1 MRPDQHAGLFHIY
14 LVFYRGYCVVNTIF
28 QFFRKSFTGAVLS
41 MALLAVLFAGVFF
54 LFDSPLPDR
63 VREIEDNL
71 EEVVTE
77 AESRVED
84 LLQNMKVQPNWDQSA
99 LPEDVFCFLIEDER
113 IVWWSDNKVWPG
125 LQADTSWTYVRLP
138 SGYFLQ
144 KKISA
149 EQNIQALVMV
159 ALEWRFRIQ
168 NNYLRPKFNP
178 KIFRN
183 YRVVV
188 SDGAAGYQPVKL
200 RGRVVFFV
208 RIVPDYTDLRAA
220 AAVLAGASVI
230 IMILLLWANWIRQTK
245 LSPIY
250 AFACWVTGL
259 ILLRW
264 IMIVVRFPA
273 RFVDTALFD
282 PKYFASS
289 WFNPSLGDLSLN
301 MVALCVVCTLWF
313 SWFGRFKPLWILH
326 RNKNFIAGL
335 FSATAIYFGWLFP
348 FVVVQTL
355 YNNSSIALGIT
366 ESLAFDYL
374 RITAFCV
381 LVLSW
386 ICSFLFVHPWA
397 RLLCTMPKNL
407 RLQYGLAG
415 LVIFGAVNIITGQTF
430 AWAALAGSVY
440 LALAAGALL
449 VRSLLKTSYH
459 TVGYL
464 LLVLAGFSWVTFSAI
479 THFSEYRDVRERKR
493 MALYF
498 LSERDN
504 LAEYLLHE
512 ARSRIMQDAFIIS
525 RLSGPFLNRDAVKQK
540 IRQVYLAGYNA
551 RYKTEILL
559 FSATG
564 EALDEQVSSNLGEW
578 LTQQESTAQQTE
590 YEGIYYQ
597 RVTADAAA
605 YYLVVIPVSRG
616 LGSHSAYVVLRL
628 SLPRFIP
635 ETVYPELLVDD
646 RYRPRFPDQRS
657 DYAIFYHNQVL
668 VSQGSFAYHRLRAL
682 NNPALFTEGV
692 TESGYHHV
700 GVKSADERI
709 AVISRPVKSLV
720 YKIAEF
726 SFITIIGLVLLV
738 GLLAYRG
745 IQEYRT
751 RHTLN
756 LSTRIQLTLNFSFFL
771 SLVVVSAVTLGVT
784 ARAVQRQLNTDFRN
798 RSFIL
803 AKELSAWLND
813 SGNEGPVDLL
823 SNEFLRKVRLMGLD
837 ANLYSA
843 TGKLLAATQPLIF
856 EYQLQAPV
864 AAPSVIKRVHAG
876 ESAFVTT
883 EHIGGLSFYSAYAGI
898 YLGEQRSLA
907 AFLQIPY
914 FRSRHQELELLI
926 GVLANILTVFLLLL
940 VLLSVVSLIA
950 SRFVVRPLTL
960 IARQLGK
967 VSITGINF
975 PLEWRS
981 KDEIGML
988 VQQYNH
994 MLSKLKQSVAELER
1008 THRER
1013 TWREIA
1019 QQVAHEIK
1027 NPLTPMKLILQQLQ
1041 RQAGD
1046 TDARLRRQV
1055 DALLEQVEVLDGIAT
1070 SFSTFAKMPEP
1081 VMERVDLVSLLEG
1094 VVRLHQQAGGVKL
1107 ETRLEEAIIKGDAKL
1122 LHRIFSNLVLNAIQA
1137 AKAHEPLRVIIRLYP
1152 DNTHYRIELED
1163 NGVGIDEALR
1173 DKIFLPHFTTR
1184 KSGSGLGLAIARQ
1197 GIEHMGGTISFTST
1211 KGRGTTFTVT
1221 LPAA

>member
-1 MRPDQHAGLFHIY
+1 MK
-14 LVFYRGYCVVNTIF
+14 TIF
-28 QFFRKSFTGAVLS
+28 GLLRKSFTGAVLLT
-41 MALLAVLFAGVFF
+41 ALLAVLFAGVFF
-54 LFDSPLPDR
+54 LLDARLPDM
-63 VREIEDNL
+63 VMEIEDNL

-77 AESRVED
+77 AEAHAQG
-84 LLQNMKVQPNWDQSA
+84 LMQNKRVQPNRDQSG
-99 LPEDVFCFLIEDER
+99 LPEDVFCFLIQDER

-125 LQADTSWTYVRLP
+125 FQADTSWTYVRLP
-138 SGYFLQ
+138 SGHFLQ

-149 EQNIQALVMV
+149 SHNIQALVLV

-168 NNYLRPKFNP
+168 NNYLRAKSNP
-178 KIFRN
+178 NIFRN
-183 YRVVV
+183 YRAVV
-188 SDGAAGYQPVKL
+188 SDGAPGDQPVKL
-200 RGRVVFFV
+200 RGRTAFFV
-208 RIVPDYTDLRAA
+208 RMVPGYTHVRAA
-220 AAVLAGASVI
+220 AAVLAGVSAI
-230 IMILLLWANWIRQTK
+230 MMILMLWANWIKSAR
-245 LSPIY
+245 LSPFY
-250 AFACWVTGL
+250 TFSCWVAGL
-259 ILLRW
+259 VLLRW

-273 RFVDTALFD
+273 RFMDTALFD

-289 WFNPSLGDLSLN
+289 WFNPSLGDLFLN
-301 MVALCVVCTLWF
+301 MAALCAVCAMWF
-313 SWFGRFKPLWILH
+313 RWFGRFKPLWVLH
-326 RNKNFIAGL
+326 RNKNLMAGL
-335 FSATAIYFGWLFP
+335 FSATAVYFGWLFP

-355 YNNSSIALGIT
+355 YNNSSVALGIT

-374 RITAFCV
+374 RITAFSV

-397 RLLCTMPKNL
+397 RLLCAMSGNV
-407 RLQYGLAG
+407 RLHYALSG
-415 LVIFGAVNIITGQTF
+415 LVVFAAVNVISGQMF

-440 LALAAGALL
+440 LALAAGGGLARP
-449 VRSLLKTSYH
+449 VLKTNYH
-459 TVGYL
+459 AVAYL
-464 LLVLAGFSWVTFSAI
+464 LLILTCFSAVTYAAI
-479 THFSEYRDVRERKR
+479 KHFSEYRDVQQRKR

-498 LSERDN
+498 LSDRDN

-512 ARSRIMQDAFIIS
+512 MRSRIMQDAFIIS

-540 IRQVYLAGYNA
+540 IRQAYLAGYHA
-551 RYKTEILL
+551 RYKTDIML

-564 EALDEQVSSNLGEW
+564 EPMDEQVNVNFSAW
-578 LTQQESTAQQTE
+578 LRQQENTAQRTE

-597 RVTADAAA
+597 RLPADPSG
-605 YYLVVIPVSRG
+605 YYLVVIPVSRE
-616 LGSHSAYVVLRL
+616 SDIRAAFVVLRL

-646 RYRPRFPDQRS
+646 RYRPRFPDQLS
-657 DYAIFYHNQVL
+657 DYAVFYRNNVV
-668 VSQGSFAYHRLRAL
+668 VSSGDFAYHRFKGLD
-682 NNPALFTEGV
+682 NPALFTAGI

-700 GVKSADERI
+700 GVKSTDERI
-709 AVISRPVKSLV
+709 AVISRPVPSLTRR
-720 YKIAEF
+720 IADF
-726 SFITIIGLVLLV
+726 SFITILGLGCLV
-738 GLLAYRG
+738 VWLTFRG
-745 IQEYRT
+745 FEEYRT
-751 RHTLN
+751 GHTLT
-756 LSTRIQLTLNFSFFL
+756 LSTRIQLMLNFSFFL
-771 SLVVVSAVTLGVT
+771 SLTVVSAVTLGVT
-784 ARAVQRQLNTDFRN
+784 ARAVQRQLNADFQN
-798 RSFIL
+798 RSVNL
-803 AKELSAWLND
+803 AKELSAWLNE
-813 SGNEGPVDLL
+813 SGNGQGMDLPG
-823 SNEFLRKVRLMGLD
+823 NEFLRKVRLMGVD
-837 ANLYSA
+837 ANLFSA
-843 TGKLLAATQPLIF
+843 NGKLLAATQPLIF

-864 AAPSVIKRVHAG
+864 AAPAVIKRMHAG
-876 ESAFVTT
+876 EPAFVTSDR
-883 EHIGGLSFYSAYAGI
+883 IGGLSFYSAYAGI
-898 YLGEQRSLA
+898 YLGEQRTLV

-914 FRSRHQELELLI
+914 FRSQREEEELQT

-960 IARQLGK
+960 IAKQLGK
-967 VSITGINF
+967 VSITGINL

-994 MLSKLKQSVAELER
+994 MLDKLKQSVAELER

-1081 VMERVDLVSLLEG
+1081 VMEPVDLISLLDG
-1094 VVRLHQQAGGVKL
+1094 VVRLYREAGAVTL
-1107 ETRLEEAIIKGDAKL
+1107 ETRLKQAFVKGDAKL
-1122 LHRIFSNLVLNAIQA
+1122 LHRIFSNLVLNAVQA
-1137 AKAHEPLRVIIRLYP
+1137 AKPGESARVTIRVLSG
-1152 DNTHYRIELED
+1152 NASFRIEVED
-1163 NGVGIDEALR
+1163 NGVGVDEALR

-1197 GIEHMGGTISFTST
+1197 GIGHMGGTISFTSAI
-1211 KGRGTTFTVT
+1211 GRGTTFTVT